1 MKTKPVEVFKSFEE
15 MFDYVCDRFQVSG
28 NNDLSSNDIVF
39 ETPDGSRIVKWQVFE
54 RKGKV
59 VIVPSGKAKY

>member
-1 MKTKPVEVFKSFEE
+1 MKTKQVFKSFEE

-39 ETPDGSRIVKWQVFE
+39 EMPDGLRIVRWYVFE
-54 RKGKV
+54 REGKV
-59 VIVPSGKAKY
+59 VIVPSDKRK